1 MEERNTLLINQSTIK
16 ELLDIA
22 DFNNLVHQ
30 TFQGLGDGTV
40 INPTKLTLDLGET
53 GGYPPYEGF
62 MNAMP
67 AYIGS
72 QDIAGL
78 KWVGGFLGERKT
90 AGLPYITGMILLIN
104 PHLGTFTAALEG
116 AYITNMRTG
125 AQTANALRYL
135 LKKPTVTIGLYGAGM
150 QASTNIRAIADL
162 FDITELTVWN
172 HRRST
177 AEAFAENMQEH
188 VKGAIRGVEDPQ
200 EASQAEV
207 LITVTSAQTPLIK
220 AEWIKQGT
228 IIFPLGS
235 FQEIED
241 ELILKADKII
251 VDHVDQALHRGA
263 LKKLTGEGKL
273 SENNIFA
280 TLGELAV
287 GKKDAG
293 DLSQGIT
300 LCIPIGTGAMDVA
313 IAGEVYRRALE
324 KGMGYAFDFEA

>member
-135 LKKPTVTIGLYGAGM
+135 LKKPTVTISL
-150 QASTNIRAIADL
+150 
-162 FDITELTVWN
+162 
-172 HRRST
+172 
-177 AEAFAENMQEH
+177 
-188 VKGAIRGVEDPQ
+188 
-200 EASQAEV
+200 
-207 LITVTSAQTPLIK
+207 
-220 AEWIKQGT
+220 
-228 IIFPLGS
+228 
-235 FQEIED
+235 
-241 ELILKADKII
+241 
-251 VDHVDQALHRGA
+251 
-263 LKKLTGEGKL
+263 
-273 SENNIFA
+273 
-280 TLGELAV
+280 
-287 GKKDAG
+287 
-293 DLSQGIT
+293 
-300 LCIPIGTGAMDVA
+300 
-313 IAGEVYRRALE
+313 
-324 KGMGYAFDFEA
+324 